1 MNIIIPIIVLFVL
14 FLINI
19 PVSIALIA
27 STLTYFLISD
37 NSMDSI
43 FIVQRMIAG
52 VESVPLMAIIFFV
65 TLGVLMNYTGISKRL
80 INFAELLTG
89 KLPGGLAQVNIL
101 LSTLM
106 GGISGSGLAD
116 AAMQSKIIVPEMVK
130 KGYDKPFS
138 AAITA
143 ASSIITPI
151 IPPGIA
157 LILYGYVG
165 NVSIGKLFL
174 AGILPGLLLCVSLM
188 IAVHII
194 SKKRGYV
201 AVRDSWPKPQEI
213 GKASLHAIPVL
224 LLPIVIIGGIRIG
237 IFTPTES
244 GAIAVAFALL
254 LGVVVYR
261 EMKMKEIILTL
272 KESVSGTAS
281 ILLIIA
287 SSSAFAWILT
297 MERVPHKATEFITGI
312 VDNPFLFLIVVN
324 LFLLFVGLF
333 IEGNVAI
340 IILVPLLMPM
350 VTYYN
355 IDPVH
360 FGIMLIVNLSI
371 GTLTPPMGTAMFTV
385 CGITKTSIEDFI
397 KAVIPFWI
405 TLIIGLLLITFIPS
419 ISLILVDLLF

>member
-1 MNIIIPIIVLFVL
+1 MSVLIAVIVLFIL

-27 STLTYFLISD
+27 STLTYFLFNES
-37 NSMDSI
+37 SMDSI

-65 TLGVLMNYTGISKRL
+65 TLGVLMNYTGISQRL
-80 INFAELLTG
+80 INFADLLTG
-89 KLPGGLAQVNIL
+89 KLPGGLAQVNVL

-116 AAMQSKIIVPEMVK
+116 AAMQSKIIVPQMER

-174 AGILPGLLLCVSLM
+174 AGIVPGILLCVSLM
-188 IAVHII
+188 VAVHII
-194 SKKRGYV
+194 SKRRGY
-201 AVRDSWPKPQEI
+201 APSRDSWPKPLEL

-224 LLPIVIIGGIRIG
+224 ILPIVIIGGIRIG

-254 LGVVVYR
+254 LGLVVYR
-261 EMKMKEIILTL
+261 EMGIKEIVQTL

-297 MERVPHKATEFITGI
+297 MERIPHKATEFITGI
-312 VDNPFLFLIVVN
+312 VDSPIMFLMIVN

-350 VTYYN
+350 VHHYG

-385 CGITKTSIEDFI
+385 CGITKTPIPAFI

-405 TLIIGLLLITFIPS
+405 TLIIALLLITFIPS
-419 ISLILVDLLF
+419 ISLFLVNLLF